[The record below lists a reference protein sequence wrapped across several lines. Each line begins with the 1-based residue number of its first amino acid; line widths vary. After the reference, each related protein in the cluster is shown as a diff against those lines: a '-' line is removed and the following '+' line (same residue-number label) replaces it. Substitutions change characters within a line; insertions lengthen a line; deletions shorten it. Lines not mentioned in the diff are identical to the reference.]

1 MPLARMTSPAF
12 AAVELHS
19 FIDAESWWETLPVN
33 QATVNTRA
41 INRSRPLAKGAA
53 LLRENALFTTLFAV
67 GALLRIVVFFTYQ
80 PALLL
85 QRDTIAF
92 LRQAL
97 KGSASGL
104 RPSLYPTLLKP
115 VLALNNLALVPFIQH
130 ALGLGIALLL
140 YILLRRLG
148 ASPTFGAL
156 GAAPMLLDGYQLII
170 EQYVLTETL
179 FVALVVS
186 AVAVLLWR
194 AQPHPAALAGV
205 GALVALSGLTRF
217 VGLAL
222 IGPVLLFAVIR
233 RFGWLRVC
241 CLTLGFVLPVV
252 TYGTWFRVAEGSWG
266 LTNRNGFIL
275 YGRVASFA
283 SCEGVEVP
291 PSQRGLCIEH
301 ALGQGFANRGFWSLD
316 VPQELIDL
324 ADANHVFL
332 SFSRRMILAKPLQYA
347 NAVGHDFLRFFAAR
361 SPSSQ
366 EPYVARWR
374 FPRKLEDADPHP
386 VVRALGGS
394 APPRLELAEFRIAPG
409 PAAALRL
416 YQGVIY
422 TYGPLLGA
430 LLIAGLAGSWAF
442 GRRWRDDHQGVACL
456 LLSLLGVV
464 VLLAP
469 VATTV
474 YHYRYVLPALPLLG
488 AAGAL
493 GATRL
498 TRRRRQATSPRLP
511 LPL

>member
-1 MPLARMTSPAF
+1 MPSLGWKLFS
-12 AAVELHS
+12 
-19 FIDAESWWETLPVN
+19 VN
-33 QATVNTRA
+33 SASVTTQA
-41 INRSRPLAKGAA
+41 INRSRPLARGGE
-53 LLRENALFTTLFAV
+53 LLRENILFTTLFV
-67 GALLRIVVFFTYQ
+67 SGALLRTVVFFTYQ

-92 LRQAL
+92 LMQAL

-130 ALGLGIALLL
+130 AMGMAIALLL
-140 YILLRRLG
+140 YVLLRRLG
-148 ASPTFGAL
+148 ASVTLAAL
-156 GAAPMLLDGYQLII
+156 GTAPILLDGYQLII

-179 FVALVVS
+179 FEALVVS
-186 AVAVLLWR
+186 AVALLLWR
-194 AQPHPAALAGV
+194 AQPHAAALAGV
-205 GALVALSGLTRF
+205 GALLALSGLTRF

-222 IGPVLLFAVIR
+222 IGPVLLFAVVR

-241 CLTLGFVLPVV
+241 CLALGFVLPVV
-252 TYGTWFRVAEGSWG
+252 AYGTWFRVAEGSWG

-291 PSQRGLCIEH
+291 PSQTDLCIENPS
-301 ALGQGFANRGFWSLD
+301 QQEFAKRGFWALD
-316 VPQELIDL
+316 VPQELID
-324 ADANHVFL
+324 APDANHIFL
-332 SFSRRMILAKPLQYA
+332 SFSRRMILARPLQYA
-347 NAVGHDFLRFFAAR
+347 NAVGQDFLRFFVAR

-374 FPRKLEDADPHP
+374 FPRTLADANPHP

-394 APPRLELAEFRIAPG
+394 APPRMELAEFRIAPG

-416 YQGVIY
+416 YQGVIF
-422 TYGPLLGA
+422 TYGPLAGA
-430 LLIAGLAGSWAF
+430 LLVAGLAGSWAM
-442 GRRWRDDHQGVACL
+442 GRRWRNDHQAAACL
-456 LLSLLGVV
+456 LFSLLAVV
-464 VLLAP
+464 ALLAP
-469 VATTV
+469 VMTTV

-498 TRRRRQATSPRLP
+498 ARSWGPGPRGAGAGPRASPVVTRP
-511 LPL
+511 